1 MNSLEITELGKK
13 VSQDFTERAI
23 PMTDSLV
30 KIAKEKQLTKI
41 QLQRVAEEAN
51 NASYLKLV
59 KTASDAY
66 VEFPVGDFQEAW
78 DKVHTLEKKASVVL
92 DSEYENI
99 TRQKFDYMEKVAYEY
114 VDPKV
119 EILNKYEI
127 EEKIEYLKSNINRLE
142 NMFFEKNAS
151 FEKDFNELVNM
162 VKQGMASKE
171 VDYSDVKAVVTAVT
185 NIHPQLLSDLDS
197 NLQPFFP
204 FEDLTKVAGCKPDN
218 KKIDPKSPLVKKV
231 KEIEKKAL
239 DIEETLCLMSSQE
252 DELNKLGGKLG
263 KVLKWGSIASLPI
276 ATYFLGRHLER
287 NTLGKKNLE
296 LTPDMIKKVQDS
308 QLQIRKTGL

>member
-1 MNSLEITELGKK
+1 MNSLEITELGRK

-30 KIAKEKQLTKI
+30 KIAKERQLSKT

-78 DKVHTLEKKASVVL
+78 DKVDTLEKKASIAL
-92 DSEYENI
+92 DSDYENI
-99 TRQKFDYMEKVAYEY
+99 VKQKFDYMEKVASEY
-114 VDPKV
+114 VDPTIEK
-119 EILNKYEI
+119 LNEF
-127 EEKIEYLKSNINRLE
+127 EKAEKSEYLKANIQRLE
-142 NMFFEKNAS
+142 NIVFEKNAM
-151 FEKDFNELVNM
+151 FEKDFRELVDM

-171 VDYSDVKAVVTAVT
+171 VNYSDIKPIIQ
-185 NIHPQLLSDLDS
+185 NITEFSPQLISSLD
-197 NLQPFFP
+197 NCLQPYFP
-204 FEDLTKVAGCKPDN
+204 LEDLTKVAGSCADP
-218 KKIDPKSPLVKKV
+218 KKINVKSPLVKKV
-231 KEIEKKAL
+231 KDIEKNAL
-239 DIEETLCLMSSQE
+239 DVEETLCLMSSQE
-252 DELNKLGGKLG
+252 DELDKLGGKLG
-263 KVLKWGSIASLPI
+263 KALKWGSIASLPI

-296 LTPDMIKKVQDS
+296 LSTAMIKKVQDS
-308 QLQIRKTGL
+308 QSQMRKTGL